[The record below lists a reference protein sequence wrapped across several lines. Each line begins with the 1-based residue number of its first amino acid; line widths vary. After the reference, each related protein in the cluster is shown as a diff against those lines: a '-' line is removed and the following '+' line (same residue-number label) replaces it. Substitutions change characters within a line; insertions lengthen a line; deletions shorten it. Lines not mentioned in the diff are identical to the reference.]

1 MEPGAPTASASASP
15 SGASASASTASAP
28 AAAAHR
34 TAPISDAYRPPASEQ
49 VHFRSALWSAIGAS
63 DPDLPAVRALIELGG
78 QLTAP
83 EWRVLVEHESVDG
96 LRTALEQGL
105 RPDVATMGELLRT
118 AACFDE
124 MGLPDER
131 AAAAMCAVLV
141 AAAEAAGE
149 EYAAAVAQQ
158 AALSAVYCARNAFR
172 VPLAAARDQWPEV
185 VRVLVDWCRARGIA
199 EDDIRRVE
207 RTAAGYADSGSD
219 FAQGPQM
226 DR

>member
-1 MEPGAPTASASASP
+1 MEPVAPTASASVSP
-15 SGASASASTASAP
+15 WGASASTAPAP
-28 AAAAHR
+28 AAAADH
-34 TAPISDAYRPPASEQ
+34 APISDAYRPPASEQ

-63 DPDLPAVRALIELGG
+63 DPDLPAVRALIESGG

-96 LRTALEQGL
+96 LRTALETGL

-124 MGLPDER
+124 MGLPDDR
-131 AAAAMCAVLV
+131 AAAAMCAVLI
-141 AAAEAAGE
+141 AAAESAGE
-149 EYAAAVAQQ
+149 EYAAALAQQ
-158 AALSAVYCARNAFR
+158 AALSAVYCARSAFR
-172 VPLAAARDQWPEV
+172 VSLGAARDQWPEV

-199 EDDIRRVE
+199 DDDIRRVE
-207 RTAAGYADSGSD
+207 HAAAGYADSGSD
-219 FAQGPQM
+219 SVQAPQM